1 MVNVFRIFESHSLP
15 RYGSP
20 GDYKR
25 HVNPSPISTNTSSFK
40 LYHITKT
47 PEHICQDMT
56 KMATMASS
64 NNSSPIFTPATTPEG
79 SVSEPATFI
88 ESMPSVNAGTPLIRE
103 WLSKWIVEHDL
114 GSTVSGFQVAGIN
127 HIYWNGVDIRAL
139 DTRTMYR
146 ELDSL
151 LGSWGPYWKMKEIYI
166 TAIMRDIKRA
176 RDFEVGHHHVRK
188 KRQC

>member
-1 MVNVFRIFESHSLP
+1 
-15 RYGSP
+15 
-20 GDYKR
+20 
-25 HVNPSPISTNTSSFK
+25 
-40 LYHITKT
+40 
-47 PEHICQDMT
+47 
-56 KMATMASS
+56 MATMASS